1 LRSDE
6 IPENSKHVKWERF
19 ALLKSV
25 GVTRE
30 EFERPLVGIANT
42 WNEAHPGTYHQRELV
57 QRIKDGIRE
66 SGGTPFEFNTIAL
79 CDGLAQGHEG
89 MKYILPHRDIIASSI
104 EATVEAN
111 RFDALVCLGT
121 CDKIVPG
128 MVMSIAR
135 LDIPSIMVTGG
146 YMLPGKFRGR
156 TVLSSDATKKYGLMK
171 DGVMERDD
179 YIDMV
184 GNCCPTPGACP
195 GMWTANTMA
204 SISEALGISMKGN
217 AAASA
222 VSSKI
227 KEISYKAGKLVM
239 ELFSEGLTASD
250 ILTGESLENAA
261 KVLMAT
267 GGSTNATIHLPAI
280 GNELGLKISK
290 EFFNRCA
297 EEIPTLCGVDPIG
310 DYTMK
315 DLDEAGGIPALMNEI
330 EEDLNL
336 NVRTVDAERLKDRLV
351 GSTRTSQEV
360 IRTREN
366 PYYSEGAI
374 AVLEGNL
381 APDGAVVKQSAVDE
395 KMLVHEGPARVF
407 EGEEAAFKALMNDEV
422 EEGDVIVIRY
432 EGPKGGPGM
441 REMFDILQV
450 IDGKGMSDSVP
461 VVTDGRFSGSNRGGT
476 IGHVS
481 PEAFD
486 GGPIAFVEDG
496 DEIEINIPERRL
508 EMNVSERE
516 LQRRKKG
523 WKPPEM
529 EETGLLF
536 MYSKL
541 ASSPFEGAGMTFCNG
556 LKS

>member
-1 LRSDE
+1 MRSDE

-290 EFFNRCA
+290 EFFKRCA

-486 GGPIAFVEDG
+486 GGPIAFVKDG

>member
-1 LRSDE
+1 MRSDE

-290 EFFNRCA
+290 EFFKRCA